1 MCVCQC
7 RCIRRGRLMSHQQQF
22 EALVAMLRAALSPT
36 EQFTL
41 AYDAEASDFIRF
53 NHGQVRQ
60 AGCVQ
65 QVILTFK
72 LIDDGRHANL
82 EVTLSGDTETDTR
95 RLTEALQQLR
105 DTLPSLSKDPYLL
118 PNTQAWQSSNVQDLP
133 LPDSAQVVELI
144 SALAQGLDLVGFYA
158 AGPLYRGF
166 ASSWGALGW
175 HQANSFNF
183 DWSLFHENGQA
194 VKANYAGHDWSNEA
208 FVRRFEQARE
218 QLEFLG
224 RPLHVLEP
232 GQYRAYLAPAAM
244 DEVIG
249 MLTWGGF
256 SAQALA
262 SKRSPLQRLYDG
274 DTPFSPMVSIDE
286 QVTGSLSPA
295 FSREGYPRKDLALI
309 GNGQARE
316 RLVDSSSAAEYG
328 LPANGADY
336 GEGPSA
342 LSMAG
347 GSLELDQI
355 LEKLGTGLYISNL
368 WYLNF
373 SDRAAARLTGMTRFA
388 TFWVEDGQIV
398 APVSTMRFDDSAYS
412 LLGSALEDLTRE
424 RELILQSSTYSQRQ
438 TGSTHLPGALIS
450 RITFTL

>member
-1 MCVCQC
+1 
-7 RCIRRGRLMSHQQQF
+7 
-22 EALVAMLRAALSPT
+22 
-36 EQFTL
+36 
-41 AYDAEASDFIRF
+41 
-53 NHGQVRQ
+53 
-60 AGCVQ
+60 
-65 QVILTFK
+65 
-72 LIDDGRHANL
+72 
-82 EVTLSGDTETDTR
+82 
-95 RLTEALQQLR
+95 
-105 DTLPSLSKDPYLL
+105 
-118 PNTQAWQSSNVQDLP
+118 
-133 LPDSAQVVELI
+133 
-144 SALAQGLDLVGFYA
+144 
-158 AGPLYRGF
+158 F

-194 VKANYAGHDWSNEA
+194 VKANYAGHHWNNEA

-224 RPLHVLEP
+224 RPLHTLEP
-232 GQYRAYLAPAAM
+232 GQYRAYLAPAAV
-244 DEVIG
+244 DEIIG

-274 DTPFSPMVSIDE
+274 DTRFSPLFSVEEHVS
-286 QVTGSLSPA
+286 GSLSPA
-295 FSREGYPRKDLALI
+295 FSREGYPRKDLTLI
-309 GNGQARE
+309 VEGQARE
-316 RLVDSSSAAEYG
+316 RLVDSSSAAEYN

-342 LSMAG
+342 LDIAG
-347 GSLELDQI
+347 GSLELDKV

-388 TFWVEDGQIV
+388 TFWVEEGRIV

-424 RELILQSSTYSQRQ
+424 RELILQSSTYTQRQ
-438 TGSTHLPGALIS
+438 TGSIQLPGALVS